1 MDRYERITALHRLL
15 KSARYPVTVA
25 TLQDKLGVP
34 APPSTATWPSCA
46 MR

>member
-15 KSARYPVTVA
+15 KSARYPVTV
-25 TLQDKLGVP
+25 
-34 APPSTATWPSCA
+34 STATWPSCA